1 MKKVVIIGGGVA
13 AKAFAIASLQIN
25 KDYEYIMI
33 RNNKRGPI
41 PCGIPYSIGTLKDPN
56 DNQSPDKEMVAE
68 GLKLI
73 IDDVNCI
80 NRTNKTVETNSNGSI
95 PYDQLVIAT
104 GSNPVIPPF
113 PGKELSGIYAI
124 EKDLDKIISLKKEV
138 ESANS
143 IVIVGGG
150 FIGIELAD
158 EISNLKNKKIT
169 LVELA
174 PHCLSVAFEPNYS
187 AEIENILR
195 NKGIDVRTGVSVQG
209 FKGDKNVS
217 SVEVSTGESLDADL
231 VFLVIGTSPSS
242 AIAQACGLEC
252 DERKAVKVDARQH
265 TSDPDIMAIGDCAS
279 KVDLYTNGTS
289 NIRLASIAAKEGRN
303 AAYHLNKGKEILNPV
318 GITNLFSTAV
328 SGKYFGA
335 AGMTKQQAQNTGYS
349 VIEIEVSEFN
359 RHPGKLPGAVKFESK
374 FFFSEDDLL
383 LLGAQISG
391 NEQVAEMINVIGI
404 AIQNK
409 ASAKD
414 LYAYNY
420 GTHPMGT
427 ASPNKYIIHQAAL
440 KALATK
446 N

>member
-25 KDYEYIMI
+25 KDYEYTMI
-33 RNNKRGPI
+33 RNNERSPI
-41 PCGIPYSIGTLKDPN
+41 PCGIPYSIGTLKDST
-56 DNQSPDKEMVAE
+56 DNLSPDKEMIDE
-68 GLKLI
+68 GLKLL
-73 IDDVNCI
+73 IDDVNVI
-80 NRTNKTVETNSNGSI
+80 NRANKTVETKNNGSF
-95 PYDQLVIAT
+95 PYDKLVIAT
-104 GSNPVIPPF
+104 GSNPVVPPF
-113 PGKELSGIYAI
+113 PGKELSGIYTI
-124 EKDLDKIISLKKEV
+124 EKDLDKIVSLKKEV

-150 FIGIELAD
+150 FIGVELAD
-158 EISNLKNKKIT
+158 EISKFKDKKIT

-187 AEIENILR
+187 TEIENILR
-195 NKGIDVRTGVSVQG
+195 NKGVDIRTGISVQG
-209 FKGDKNVS
+209 FKGDKKVS

-231 VFLVIGTSPSS
+231 VFLVIGASPNS

-252 DERKAVKVDARQH
+252 DERKAVKVDAQQR

-303 AAYHLNKGKEILNPV
+303 AAYHLNNGKEILNPV

-335 AGMTKQQAQNTGYS
+335 TGMTKQQAQNSGYS
-349 VIEIEVSEFN
+349 VIEIGVNEFN
-359 RHPGKLPGAVKFESK
+359 RHPGKLPGAAKYESK
-374 FFFSEDDLL
+374 FFFSKDDLL

-391 NEQVAEMINVIGI
+391 NEQVAEMVNVIGI

-409 ASAKD
+409 AYAKD

-420 GTHPMGT
+420 GSHPMGT
-427 ASPNKYIIHQAAL
+427 TSPNKYIIHQAAL
-440 KALATK
+440 KALAA
-446 N
+446 NN